1 MAQPQPI
8 AVSVKAAG
16 EMVGLSVWTIRD
28 LCESGAISSHYHG
41 RKRLVD
47 VESLR
52 SYIKGLPAEPPT
64 GGAA

>member
-8 AVSVKAAG
+8 TVSVKAAG

-28 LCESGAISSHYHG
+28 RCKSGAIESHFEG

-52 SYIKGLPAEPPT
+52 SYIKGLPAEPPA